1 MSTLDVAAAL
11 AARFAGLTATYD
23 GVTESLSA
31 TPTALLPNQIGKGPV
46 ILVFPPEGE
55 LGVNLRRRADT
66 LTFRVRM
73 LRDPLDHPARHGW
86 LYAWYDAMRD
96 QVGKSMNLGL
106 AYVAWAEPIGVR
118 IEADGFTYA
127 GVLQDV
133 VELEVAVRLDE
144 VITTLAVT

>member
-1 MSTLDVAAAL
+1 VNTQAVADAL
-11 AARFAGLTATYD
+11 AARFAGVTATYD
-23 GVTESLSA
+23 GVTESLTSD
-31 TPTALLPNQIGKGPV
+31 PTAMLPNALSKGPV

-55 LGVNLRRRADT
+55 LVLNLRRRADT
-66 LTFRVRM
+66 LVFPVRM
-73 LRDPLDHPARHGW
+73 LRDPLDLPNRIGW

-106 AYVAWAEPIGVR
+106 AYVAWADPTAVR

-144 VITTLAVT
+144 VVTTLAVT

>member
-1 MSTLDVAAAL
+1 MNTLTIAAAI
-11 AARFAGLTATYD
+11 ATRFTGLTATYD
-23 GVTESLSA
+23 GVTESLISD
-31 TPTALLPNQIGKGPV
+31 PTALLPNQLSKGPV

-55 LGVNLRRRADT
+55 LSVNLRRRADT
-66 LTFRVRM
+66 LVFPVRL
-73 LRDPLDHPARHGW
+73 LRDPLEYPVRSGW

-106 AYVAWAEPIGVR
+106 AYVAWAEPTNVR
-118 IEADGFTYA
+118 VEVDGYKYA
-127 GVLQDV
+127 GVPQDV

>member
-1 MSTLDVAAAL
+1 MSTQAIADAI
-11 AARFAGLTATYD
+11 AARFVGVTATYG
-23 GVTESLSA
+23 GVTESQAA
-31 TPTALLPNQIGKGPV
+31 TPTALLPNSVSASPV
-46 ILVFPPEGE
+46 LLVFPPEGE
-55 LGVNLRRRADT
+55 LAVNLRRRADT
-66 LTFRVRM
+66 LVFPVRL
-73 LRDPLDHPARHGW
+73 LRDPLNLPDRIGW

-106 AYVAWAEPIGVR
+106 AYVAWAEPTAVR